1 MHLLWVK
8 RVHFYL
14 QGDGVLGVTRAD
26 AGSRPYKLFLFCRLF
41 FLGGCLRG
49 RGLCGGGV
57 QNGLLFGYG
66 LVQLVHA
73 GLGGIAGG
81 KQVRVFAVGVQRGLG
96 LFQCALGLG
105 QIRVCLIHGRLR
117 VNALLCAAQLGFG
130 GRCGVIGDTA
140 LQQGARRLRR
150 AVPTCLC

>member
-14 QGDGVLGVTRAD
+14 QVAAYSMPLC
-26 AGSRPYKLFLFCRLF
+26 KLFLFCRLF
-41 FLGGCLRG
+41 FLGGGLRG

-57 QNGLLFGYG
+57 QNGLLFGDG

-96 LFQCALGLG
+96 LFQCALVS
-105 QIRVCLIHGRLR
+105 I
-117 VNALLCAAQLGFG
+117 
-130 GRCGVIGDTA
+130 
-140 LQQGARRLRR
+140 
-150 AVPTCLC
+150 

>member
-1 MHLLWVK
+1 MLYRTAIWTGWNNAGGCSFFTKKEAEIPNKNAPALGK
-8 RVHFYL
+8 AGAFL
-14 QGDGVLGVTRAD
+14 FAGDGVLNATRAD

-81 KQVRVFAVGVQRGLG
+81 KQVRVFAVGVQRRLG
-96 LFQCALGLG
+96 LFQCAL
-105 QIRVCLIHGRLR
+105 
-117 VNALLCAAQLGFG
+117 AS
-130 GRCGVIGDTA
+130 
-140 LQQGARRLRR
+140 ARS
-150 AVPTCLC
+150 AFA